1 MAAPRQYEP
10 AGVDVSGDRFTV
22 EQTGQDGNFRPEY
35 EARDG
40 TGTTLFRTTYQMYEG
55 EDSFPF
61 VDSEGEEVFT
71 VAAEGTWDVAGDY
84 VLTDSQT
91 GEDLVVLDN
100 DFSVLRDTWRVRD
113 ADDGTVLATVES
125 GGALRT
131 VARTLLPAGQFLGH
145 RYEIRDADGESAG
158 AIESGF
164 AVFDEYEVTFSDAGR
179 LPRTPL
185 VAGAVVVDAIQG
197 N

>member
-10 AGVDVSGDRFTV
+10 SGVDVSGDRFTV

-40 TGTTLFRTTYQMYEG
+40 TGETLFQTTHQMYE
-55 EDSFPF
+55 ERDAFPF
-61 VDSEGEEVFT
+61 LDTSGEEVFT
-71 VAAEGTWDVAGDY
+71 VEAEGTWDVAGEY
-84 VLTDSQT
+84 LLTDTQT

-100 DFSVLRDTWRVRD
+100 DFSILRDTWRVRD
-113 ADDGTVLATVES
+113 ADDGNVLATVES
-125 GGALRT
+125 GGALPT
-131 VARTLLPAGQFLGH
+131 LARTLLPGGQFVGH
-145 RYEIRDADGESAG
+145 EYEVRDADDDPVGS
-158 AIESGF
+158 IESGF
-164 AVFDEYEVTFSDAGR
+164 GVFDEYEVTFRDAGA

-185 VAGAVVVDAIQG
+185 VAGAIVVDAIQQ